1 MSDVYYR
8 AYWSPDVDGIHV
20 GFEEW
25 ISIHESPCFAYCV
38 YGKTRR
44 LMVTYAAESHGASAL
59 QAAKRLGIK
68 VRRIDK
74 AASRFAKPTK
84 GLALNHMLFRQARRL
99 RHLQR
104 DTALIE
110 ALLNQVKV
118 VDESENEIYDFT
130 LPNTR
135 DLVYKYMR
143 FD

>member
-1 MSDVYYR
+1 MTTYYR
-8 AYWSPDVDGIHV
+8 AYWSPDVDGIRV

-25 ISIHESPCFAYCV
+25 ISIHESPCYHYCV
-38 YGKTRR
+38 RDYHARTIPILLSGQS
-44 LMVTYAAESHGASAL
+44 VL
-59 QAAKRLGIK
+59 QYAKRRGISVK
-68 VRRIDK
+68 RIDK

-110 ALLNQVKV
+110 VLLDQVKV
-118 VDESENEIYDFT
+118 VDESENELYDFT

-135 DLVYKYMR
+135 DLVHEYVR